1 VFRIGVFSGRFDK
14 NKEDLMEALVVYI
27 TAPNEEEAAK
37 IAKILVEERLAG
49 CVNIIKDIRSIYS
62 WQGKLEDEKE
72 VLMIVKTRLELFSAL
87 TSKVKELH
95 SYTVPEVIAMPIVD
109 GSEEY
114 IKWLKEATTQNQ

>member
-1 VFRIGVFSGRFDK
+1 
-14 NKEDLMEALVVYI
+14 MEALVVYI

-87 TSKVKELH
+87 LQRSKSCILIRYRR
-95 SYTVPEVIAMPIVD
+95 S
-109 GSEEY
+109 
-114 IKWLKEATTQNQ
+114 